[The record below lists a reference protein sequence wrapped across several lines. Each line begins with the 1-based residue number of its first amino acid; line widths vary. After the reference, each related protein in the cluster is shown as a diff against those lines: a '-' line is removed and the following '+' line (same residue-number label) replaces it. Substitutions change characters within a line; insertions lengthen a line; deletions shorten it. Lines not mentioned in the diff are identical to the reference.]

1 MNSLQHFSEQL
12 KKAQLRRQSNQANQ
26 VTTKVSTSAVTT
38 NTSTTKTIKLTDD
51 QYRNILVAKAVTYIK
66 GRA

>member
-26 VTTKVSTSAVTT
+26 VTTKVSTSTVTT